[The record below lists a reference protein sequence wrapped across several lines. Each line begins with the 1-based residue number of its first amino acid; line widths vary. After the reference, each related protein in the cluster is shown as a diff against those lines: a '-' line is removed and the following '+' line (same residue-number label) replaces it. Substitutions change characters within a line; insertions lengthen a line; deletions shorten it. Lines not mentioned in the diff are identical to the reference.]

1 MRSMEREGHDELDI
15 EDYMASVGVDMLHPG
30 GMRRTEELAEMCSI
44 AKGCKVLDVGCG
56 YGRTARFLASKIGC
70 HVTGVDISERMV
82 DGGWSKVKKEG
93 LEDRVELR
101 LMSAESL
108 AFPEDS
114 FDVVISEGAL
124 TLVDKQ
130 VVIREMIRVC
140 RRGGR
145 IGLNELSWMKD
156 PPRELVEK
164 AQKELQGVSPLT
176 YDGWTQLLVTSG
188 LKKAQSHRYRYK
200 STSFEVLGSIGAVGL
215 LKVTKRYLLDS
226 RMRHWVNKQERIFR
240 DYSDYWGYG
249 LYEGVKI

>member
-1 MRSMEREGHDELDI
+1 MERAGRHELDI
-15 EDYMASVGVDMLHPG
+15 EEYMASIGVDMLHPG

-44 AKGCKVLDVGCG
+44 TKGCRVLDVGCG
-56 YGRTARFLASKIGC
+56 FGRTARFLASKIGC
-70 HVTGVDISERMV
+70 HVTGIDLSERMV
-82 DGGWSKVKKEG
+82 EEGWLNVKRMRLEG
-93 LEDRVELR
+93 RVELMV
-101 LMSAESL
+101 MSAESL
-108 AFPEDS
+108 DFPEEG

-130 VVIREMIRVC
+130 AVVREMIRVC

-156 PPRELVEK
+156 PPQELVDK
-164 AQKELQGVSPLT
+164 AQKDLQGVSPLT

-188 LKKAQSHRYRYK
+188 LEKVQSHRYRYK
-200 STSFEVLGSIGAVGL
+200 SASFEVLGSIGAVGL

-226 RMRHWVNKQERIFR
+226 RMRHWVNKQERVFR

-249 LYEGVKI
+249 LFSGVKT